1 MIAIPAIDLRDG
13 ACVQLVGGA
22 YDQERVRVKDP
33 IAQAVS
39 FRTAGFTR
47 LHVVDL
53 DAATDR
59 GSNRSIVEALL
70 ALDGLEIQV
79 GGGVRTVADAES
91 LLAKGAAAVVVG
103 TRALE
108 DPALLREL
116 DSAHPGRVILAL
128 DVRDREVLTRGWREG
143 TGRSVFDVLDALTT
157 TSLGGVLVTAV
168 HVEGTMSG
176 IDRALYSDLASRT
189 QHRIYASGGV
199 GSADDLGL
207 LQDLGIHAAVIG
219 MALYTGALDAPAI
232 AKTYGASSPPKG
244 RS

>member
-22 YDQERVRVKDP
+22 YEQERVRVKDP
-33 IAQAVS
+33 IAQAVR
-39 FRTAGFTR
+39 FRDAGFTH

-59 GSNRSIVEALL
+59 GSNRAVVEALL
-70 ALDGLEIQV
+70 ALGGLEIQV
-79 GGGVRTVADAES
+79 GGGVRTVADTAS

-116 DSAHPGRVILAL
+116 TSAHPGRVILAL
-128 DVRDREVLTRGWREG
+128 DVRVREVLTRGWREG
-143 TGRSVFDVLDALTT
+143 TGRSVFEVLDELTA
-157 TSLGGVLVTAV
+157 TSLAGVLVTAV

-176 IDRALYSDLASRT
+176 VDRALYDELARRT
-189 QHRIYASGGV
+189 EHRIYASGGV
-199 GSADDLGL
+199 GSPDDLAL
-207 LQDLGIHAAVIG
+207 LRDLGIHAAVIG
-219 MALYTGALDAPAI
+219 MALYTGALDALAI
-232 AKTYGASSPPKG
+232 AKTYGA
-244 RS
+244 RAR